1 MNRQTLTRIVLF
13 AALVVAIGGAY
24 LYRDQLNVAAL
35 ESWVKSAGALGPL
48 LYIALY
54 ASATVLFL
62 PGSLLTLAGGALFG
76 PAWGTL
82 YSLTGATLGATLA
95 FLIARYLARE
105 WVRQRTGGIL
115 KKLLDGVDAEGWKF
129 VAFVRLVPL
138 FPFNL
143 LNYALGLTRIGL
155 VAYIAA
161 SFVFMLPGALAYTY
175 LGYAGREAVAGG
187 EGLIQKGLL
196 ALALLALVAFL
207 PRLIK
212 RLRGAPTASE
222 GKLSSADLKARLE
235 RRDDITVLDV
245 RTAGDYAGDL
255 GHIDGAL
262 NIPLDE
268 LPRRLPEL
276 DGYRGRPLA
285 VICRTNKMSGK
296 AVRMLRETGF
306 KQALLVDDGMVGWCQ
321 AQGQAVPA
329 ASGNECS
336 AMPVPGSVSAGT
348 GKTVTIVIQNAPYQ
362 GDNKAWH
369 ALRFAG
375 AALAEDMK
383 VRVHLLDDGAVLA
396 RRGHRAPDGAVDL
409 EKLLTELM
417 ECGLEV
423 RACAMAMNE
432 CKLDERDL
440 IAGVQTGS
448 MTALAGWVKES
459 DIVLTF

>member
-1 MNRQTLTRIVLF
+1 MSRQTLSRIVLF
-13 AALVVAIGGAY
+13 AALVAAIVGAY

-35 ESWVKSAGALGPL
+35 ENWVINAGALGPL

-76 PAWGTL
+76 PVWGTL

-95 FLIARYLARE
+95 FLVARYLAQE

-161 SFVFMLPGALAYTY
+161 SFVFMFPGALAYTY

-196 ALALLALVAFL
+196 ALALLGLVAFL
-207 PRLIK
+207 PSLIK
-212 RLRGAPTASE
+212 RLRGAPISAE
-222 GKLSSADLKARLE
+222 GKLSSADLKQRLE
-235 RRDDITVLDV
+235 RHDDIAVLDV
-245 RTAGDYAGDL
+245 RTAKDYTGKL
-255 GHIDGAL
+255 GHISGSV

-268 LPRRLPEL
+268 LPKRLSELEPRRELPI
-276 DGYRGRPLA
+276 A
-285 VICRTNKMSGK
+285 VICQTNRMSGK
-296 AVRMLRETGF
+296 AVRLLRETGF

-321 AQGQAVPA
+321 TQGQAVPA

-336 AMPVPGSVSAGT
+336 AMPVPGGVSAGT
-348 GKTVTIVIQNAPYQ
+348 GKAVTIVIQNAPYK

-375 AALAEDMK
+375 AALTEDMK
-383 VRVHLLDDGAVLA
+383 VRVHLLDDGVQLA
-396 RRGHRAPDGAVDL
+396 RRDQTVPEGATDL
-409 EKLLTELM
+409 GQLLAELM

-423 RACAMAMNE
+423 RACGMSLDG
-432 CKLDERDL
+432 CRLDEKDL
-440 IAGVQTGS
+440 IPGIQQGS
-448 MTALAGWVKES
+448 MKALASWAQES
-459 DIVLTF
+459 DIMLTF

>member
-1 MNRQTLTRIVLF
+1 MNRKTLSRIVLF
-13 AALVVAIGGAY
+13 TALAAAVFLAY
-24 LYRDQLNVAAL
+24 WYRDRLNVAAL
-35 ESWVKSAGALGPL
+35 ESWINTAGALGPVL
-48 LYIALY
+48 FMAVY
-54 ASATVLFL
+54 AIATVLFL
-62 PGSLLTLAGGALFG
+62 PGSVLTLAGGALFG
-76 PAWGTL
+76 PVWGTL
-82 YSLTGATLGATLA
+82 YNLTGATLGATAA
-95 FLIARYLARE
+95 FLIARYLASE
-105 WVRQRTGGIL
+105 WVSRKASGWTKQLIE
-115 KKLLDGVDAEGWKF
+115 GVEKEGWRF

-138 FPFNL
+138 FPFIL

-155 VAYIAA
+155 VTFIVA
-161 SFVFMLPGALAYTY
+161 SYVFMFPGALAFTY

-196 ALALLALVAFL
+196 ALALLGLVAFL

-212 RLRGAPTASE
+212 RLRGAPASAE
-222 GKLSSADLKARLE
+222 GKLSSADLKQRLE

-245 RTAGDYAGDL
+245 RPAKDYTGAL
-255 GHIDGAL
+255 GHIAGSL
-262 NIPLDE
+262 NIPINE
-268 LPRRLPEL
+268 LPRRLAEL
-276 DGYRGRPLA
+276 EPRRELPIA
-285 VICRTNKMSGK
+285 VICHTNRMSGK
-296 AVRMLRETGF
+296 AVRLLRETGF
-306 KQALLVDDGMVGWCQ
+306 KQALLVDDGMVGWQ
-321 AQGQAVPA
+321 RQQGKPLPA
-329 ASGNECS
+329 GQENACA

-348 GKTVTIVIQNAPYQ
+348 GKAITIVIQNAPYK

-369 ALRFAG
+369 ALRLAG

-396 RRGHRAPDGAVDL
+396 RRGHQVPDGAVDL
-409 EKLLTELM
+409 EKLLAELM

-448 MTALAGWVKES
+448 MTALAGWIKES

>member
-1 MNRQTLTRIVLF
+1 MNRRTLVRIVLF
-13 AALVVAIGGAY
+13 TALAAAIVLAFR
-24 LYRDQLNVAAL
+24 YRDLLNAAAL
-35 ESWVKSAGALGPL
+35 EDWVKKAGPLGPV
-48 LYIALY
+48 LYMALY
-54 ASATVLFL
+54 AVATVLFL
-62 PGSLLTLAGGALFG
+62 PGSVITLAGGALFG

-82 YSLTGATLGATLA
+82 YSLTGATVGATMA
-95 FLIARYLARE
+95 FLIARYLASD
-105 WVRQRTGGIL
+105 WVHRKAGGWTRQLIE
-115 KKLLDGVDAEGWKF
+115 GVEQEDWRF
-129 VAFVRLVPL
+129 IAFVRLVPL

-155 VAYIAA
+155 IAYIVG
-161 SFVFMLPGALAYTY
+161 SYVFMFPGALAYTY

-196 ALALLALVAFL
+196 ALALLSVVAFL
-207 PRLIK
+207 PSLIK
-212 RLRGAPTASE
+212 RLRGAPTTAE
-222 GKLSSADLKARLE
+222 GKLSSADLKQRLE

-245 RTAGDYAGDL
+245 RPAKDYTGAL
-255 GHIDGAL
+255 GHIAGSL
-262 NIPLDE
+262 NIPIDE
-268 LPRRLPEL
+268 LPRRLAEL
-276 DGYRGRPLA
+276 EPRRELPIA

-296 AVRMLRETGF
+296 AIELLRGAGF
-306 KQALLVDDGMVGWCQ
+306 KQALLVDDGMVGWQ
-321 AQGQAVPA
+321 RQQGQALSA
-329 ASGNECS
+329 GQENSCG
-336 AMPVPGSVSAGT
+336 AMPIPGSVSAGT
-348 GKTVTIVIQNAPYQ
+348 GKAITIVIQNAPYK

-369 ALRFAG
+369 ALRLAG

-396 RRGHRAPDGAVDL
+396 RHSHQVPDGAVDL

-432 CKLDERDL
+432 CKLDEHDL

-448 MTALAGWVKES
+448 MTALAGWIKES